1 MEKIL
6 YVHGLGSGA
15 NSSTLEHIKNFFD
28 NYIVYG
34 IEVNENPYQSIK
46 KIQEC
51 VDSNNIDILIGCSLG
66 GFYCAYIKNVKYK
79 FLVNPGF
86 QIIEIL
92 KNKIGF
98 GVYEYFCERED
109 GNTYYTIDD
118 EVIQNFKYF
127 IMSPHET
134 VHSDNSYA
142 IISTNDTFIGN
153 DYQIKNIQSAY
164 SYGFNLVLN
173 SEFDHRINNTVLNII
188 KSILWKIF

>member
-15 NSSTLEHIKNFFD
+15 NSSTLEHIKDFFN

-46 KIQEC
+46 KIQDY

-66 GFYCAYIKNVKYK
+66 GFYGAYIKNVKYK

-98 GVYEYFCERED
+98 GVYEYFCKRED
-109 GNTYYTIDD
+109 GNTYYTIDQD
-118 EVIQNFKYF
+118 VIDNFRYF
-127 IMSPHET
+127 QMIHHP
-134 VHSDNSYA
+134 HSDNSYA

-164 SYGFNLVLN
+164 SYGFNLILN
-173 SEFDHRINNTVLNII
+173 NEFDHRINNKVLNII